1 MQKLTAYKNK
11 WFQFTDYTPHPG
23 QLKLHNSSKEFRF
36 IVANCGRRW
45 GKSFSAAREAEVI
58 ATQKNKLVW
67 IVAPTYG
74 TSERI
79 FRILWDNMIIKHRLP
94 TRRKSLND
102 QYIEFEWGSIIEGKS
117 AEHPE
122 GLIGAGCDLVIMDE
136 ASKMNLKRIWQS
148 YIRPTLSDKKGKA
161 IFISTPSGYD
171 YFWELFNMAKTRKD
185 WFSFSSP
192 SWENTYA
199 FPKGRD
205 EEDLDEAA
213 STLSQE
219 AFGQEY
225 GAEFTS
231 MSGRVYA
238 DFDREKNVGYYPYI
252 PLYPVYLCLD
262 FGYRM
267 PAALWFQTYRHDGA
281 KEDDWHINII
291 DEILHVPNLKI
302 SDLADLI
309 QRKKYRIHQVFGDP
323 AGYQVQSSVGVG
335 EAELFYQAT
344 GLRVWSLRDKPSR
357 SIASGVSHVRGYIKS
372 ANGTRRLHINNNC
385 VGLIEDLES
394 YRYPERNDGQPLKD
408 APLKDGYSEHGA
420 DCLRYGVINRFPIRK
435 YKYRTAKR

>member
-23 QLKLHNSSKEFRF
+23 QSKLHNASKEFRF

-148 YIRPTLSDKKGKA
+148 YIRTTLSYKKGKA
-161 IFISTPSGYD
+161 IFISTPSCYD
-171 YFWELFNMAKTRKD
+171 YFWEL
-185 WFSFSSP
+185 
-192 SWENTYA
+192 
-199 FPKGRD
+199 
-205 EEDLDEAA
+205 
-213 STLSQE
+213 
-219 AFGQEY
+219 
-225 GAEFTS
+225 
-231 MSGRVYA
+231 
-238 DFDREKNVGYYPYI
+238 
-252 PLYPVYLCLD
+252 
-262 FGYRM
+262 
-267 PAALWFQTYRHDGA
+267 
-281 KEDDWHINII
+281 
-291 DEILHVPNLKI
+291 
-302 SDLADLI
+302 LI
-309 QRKKYRIHQVFGDP
+309 
-323 AGYQVQSSVGVG
+323 
-335 EAELFYQAT
+335 
-344 GLRVWSLRDKPSR
+344 
-357 SIASGVSHVRGYIKS
+357 
-372 ANGTRRLHINNNC
+372 
-385 VGLIEDLES
+385 
-394 YRYPERNDGQPLKD
+394 
-408 APLKDGYSEHGA
+408 
-420 DCLRYGVINRFPIRK
+420 
-435 YKYRTAKR
+435 